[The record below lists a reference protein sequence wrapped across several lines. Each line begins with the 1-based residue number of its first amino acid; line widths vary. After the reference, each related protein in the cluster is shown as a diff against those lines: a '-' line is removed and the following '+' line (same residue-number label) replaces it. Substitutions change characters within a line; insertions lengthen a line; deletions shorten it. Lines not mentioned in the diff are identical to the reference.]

1 MNFYQNLNKYKQ
13 TINMVLSLLL
23 VITFFIPWFSLNPD
37 FKMFAVSETK
47 LSGLQIVQGIHFAAP
62 TISLLGEAYGYPLVS
77 KFIYLGYLII
87 LLPIIGVLGIVLSG
101 MRHEKAVLVHKIH
114 FIATL
119 GLLTLFMIL
128 ANFNK
133 DMRALFFSV
142 MILGFGFFASVLL
155 ATFGIVLNQIKR
167 EK

>member
-1 MNFYQNLNKYKQ
+1 MNFYQSLNKYKQ

-23 VITFFIPWFSLNPD
+23 IVAFFIPWFSINPD

-62 TISLLGEAYGYPLVS
+62 TVSLLGEAYGFPLIS
-77 KFIYLGYLII
+77 KLIYLGYLII
-87 LLPIIGVLGIVLSG
+87 LLPMIGTAGIVMSG
-101 MRHEKAVLVHKIH
+101 MRHPKAALIHKIH

-119 GLLTLFMIL
+119 SLLTFFMIL

-142 MILGFGFFASVLL
+142 MILGFGFFASMLI

>member
-1 MNFYQNLNKYKQ
+1 MNFYQSLNKYKQ

-23 VITFFIPWFSLNPD
+23 VLTFFIPWFSLNPD

-47 LSGLQIVQGIHFAAP
+47 LSGLKIVQGIHFAAP
-62 TISLLGEAYGYPLVS
+62 TVSLLGEAYGFPLIS

-87 LLPIIGVLGIVLSG
+87 LLPIIGVVGIVLSG
-101 MRHEKAVLVHKIH
+101 MRHPKAVLIHKIH

-119 GLLTLFMIL
+119 GLLMFFMIL
-128 ANFNK
+128 ANLNK
-133 DMRALFFSV
+133 DMRELFFQV
-142 MILGFGFFASVLL
+142 MILGFGFFASVLIAIL
-155 ATFGIVLNQIKR
+155 GIVLNTIKR

>member
-1 MNFYQNLNKYKQ
+1 MNFYQSLIKYKQ

-23 VITFFIPWFSLNPD
+23 VVAFFIPWFSLNPD

-62 TISLLGEAYGYPLVS
+62 TVSLLGEAYGFPLIS

-87 LLPIIGVLGIVLSG
+87 LLPIVGIAGIVMSG
-101 MRHEKAVLVHKIH
+101 MRHPKAVLLHKIH
-114 FIATL
+114 FIGTL
-119 GLLTLFMIL
+119 GLLAFFMIL

-133 DMRALFFSV
+133 DMRELFFSV
-142 MILGFGFFASVLL
+142 MILGFGFYVSVLI
-155 ATFGIVLNQIKR
+155 AIVGITLNQIKR